1 MSHDANKGCYK
12 CTKTFPTSSFG
23 DKPDYSGFYRDNWT
37 PRTQSEFYDIAM
49 MHKHAKTAKD
59 RRDIEKL
66 HGVRY
71 SVLLSLPYYNAI
83 RFSMV
88 DPMHNLV
95 LGSAKT
101 FVKFWVQNSSAPGD
115 LTSIQKKVD
124 SFCTPSGL
132 GRLPCKVENGFANF
146 KAEQWKNWI
155 LIYSI
160 VCFKSMLSASQYSMW
175 LVFVQACSLLCS
187 GAITF
192 DGIILSDRLINENC
206 CLFQEEFGKE
216 SCYPNL
222 HLRCHLKD
230 CLLDYG
236 PATSFWLFSFERM
249 NGVLGNFQTSNRAVE
264 IQLFRKFISTQQ
276 VSSTVWPDTELT
288 NYIKSF
294 AE

>member
-1 MSHDANKGCYK
+1 
-12 CTKTFPTSSFG
+12 
-23 DKPDYSGFYRDNWT
+23 
-37 PRTQSEFYDIAM
+37 

-59 RRDIEKL
+59 RRDIEKF

-88 DPMHNLV
+88 DPMHNLL

-264 IQLFRKFISTQQ
+264 IQLFRKFITTQQ

>member
-1 MSHDANKGCYK
+1 MLWRGEQLHLPSATITIRAALLCVSCDSPAIRKVVGFVSHNANKGCFK

-23 DKPDYSGFYRDNWT
+23 DKPDYNGFDCENWT
-37 PRTQSEFYDIAM
+37 PRTQSEIYDTAM

-83 RFSMV
+83 RFSMI
-88 DPMHNLV
+88 DPMHNLL

-101 FVKFWVQNSSAPGD
+101 FVKFWVQNSSEPGD

-132 GRLPCKVENGFANF
+132 GRPPCKVENGFANF

-160 VCFKSMLSASQYSMW
+160 VCFKSM
-175 LVFVQACSLLCS
+175 
-187 GAITF
+187 
-192 DGIILSDRLINENC
+192 
-206 CLFQEEFGKE
+206 
-216 SCYPNL
+216 
-222 HLRCHLKD
+222 
-230 CLLDYG
+230 
-236 PATSFWLFSFERM
+236 
-249 NGVLGNFQTSNRAVE
+249 
-264 IQLFRKFISTQQ
+264 
-276 VSSTVWPDTELT
+276 
-288 NYIKSF
+288 
-294 AE
+294 